1 MASRIQNIT
10 IDQGA
15 DYLGTFVAYSSKS
28 ATTPKIITNFT
39 ANSQIRK
46 SYYHANAAL
55 TFATEVTL
63 PATGTLE
70 LTANNLQTSALAPGR
85 YVYDIEIASNGVPPT
100 KTRIIEGIVT
110 VTPESTKIG

>member
-15 DYLGTFVAYSSKS
+15 DYVGTFVAYGTKS
-28 ATTPKIITNFT
+28 DTTPKIITSYT
-39 ANSQIRK
+39 ATSQIRK
-46 SYYHANAAL
+46 SYYHANASL
-55 TFATEVTL
+55 TFTTEITI

-70 LTANNLQTSALAPGR
+70 LTANNLQTSALTPGR
-85 YVYDIEIASNGVPPT
+85 YVYDIEIASNGTPPT

-110 VTPESTKIG
+110 VTPESTKG